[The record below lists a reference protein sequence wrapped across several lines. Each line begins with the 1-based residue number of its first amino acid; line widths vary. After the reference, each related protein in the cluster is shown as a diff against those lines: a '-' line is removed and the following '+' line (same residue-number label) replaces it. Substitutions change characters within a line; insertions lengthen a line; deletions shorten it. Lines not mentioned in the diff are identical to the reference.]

1 MGYLQFISNLI
12 STFMQGASFA
22 IGQGEPYGAIIN
34 IQAANAVLP
43 PSGNDPDTGE
53 LIQGYA
59 VDLEPVL
66 PKITPRKTHDQ
77 MYMTESIEQDVQ
89 QWIAINKAL
98 QMVAQAISRYAHD
111 NKAAW
116 GNA

>member
-1 MGYLQFISNLI
+1 
-12 STFMQGASFA
+12 MQGASFA
-22 IGQGEPYGAIIN
+22 ISQGEPYGAIIN

-43 PSGNDPDTGE
+43 PSGIDEESGE
-53 LIQGYA
+53 TIQGYA
-59 VDLEPVL
+59 VDLEKIL
-66 PKITPRKTHDQ
+66 PKVTPRNTHDT
-77 MYMTESIEQDVQ
+77 MYLTEARQQDVN

-98 QMVAQAISRYAHD
+98 QEVAQAISRYAHD

>member
-1 MGYLQFISNLI
+1 
-12 STFMQGASFA
+12 MQGAAFA

-43 PSGNDPDTGE
+43 PSGTDNDSGE

-59 VDLEPVL
+59 VNLEQVL
-66 PKITPRKTHDQ
+66 PKITPRNTHDQ
-77 MYMTESIEQDVQ
+77 MYLTEARQQDVN
-89 QWIAINKAL
+89 QWIAINEAL